1 MVVLVLGLLS
11 TELDLFLDHAPVH
24 ADHSR
29 CIHGRS
35 TPQHLVPGEYETDV
49 PPCNACFFH
58 KLLSHGLIPSADLVA
73 TPAGSID
80 SLILQPLYQVES
92 HLHRE
97 KSRSPPLS

>member
-35 TPQHLVPGEYETDV
+35 IPQHLVPGEYGAKA
-49 PPCNACFFH
+49 PPCNACLFH
-58 KLLSHGLIPSADLVA
+58 KLLSHSLIPSADLITTA
-73 TPAGSID
+73 TGTSD
-80 SLILQPLYQVES
+80 FLVLQPLYPVES